1 MEVDMFKTVGERILE
16 LRKKAGFSQSDIAR
30 ALKIPRTAVGMIEK
44 DKREICGHELTA
56 LSKLFNV
63 TTDFLLG
70 LEEKSRI
77 KITKS
82 TDKSEK
88 AKNEVRISIPQK
100 NIEKFKQVLLYLL
113 ERCAGKP
120 NIGETVLYKL
130 LYFVDFN
137 YYELFE
143 EQMTGARYRKL
154 QYGPVPMEFS
164 EVVDKMVRK
173 GELVV
178 TKTNYHGY
186 AQKRYIPNIKVN
198 LNMLKATEKD
208 IIDKVIELMS
218 DWNAAKIS
226 NYSHD
231 DIPWKVTKEGEI
243 INYEFV
249 FYRVKPY
256 SVREYEDEND

>member
-1 MEVDMFKTVGERILE
+1 MLKMAGERILE
-16 LRKKAGFSQSDIAR
+16 LRKKAGFSQTDIAR
-30 ALKIPRTAVGMIEK
+30 VLKIPRTAVGMIEK
-44 DKREICGHELTA
+44 GKREICGNELTA

-77 KITKS
+77 RITR
-82 TDKSEK
+82 DGGK
-88 AKNEVRISIPQK
+88 AKKIKDEVRISIPQK
-100 NIEKFKQVLLYLL
+100 NIEKFKQILLYIL

-130 LYFVDFN
+130 LYFADFN
-137 YYELFE
+137 YYELYE

-164 EVVDKMVRK
+164 EVVDRMVK
-173 GELVV
+173 KNELAVAR
-178 TKTNYHGY
+178 TDYYGY
-186 AQKRYIPNIKVN
+186 PQKRYIPNIKAD

-208 IIDKVIELMS
+208 VIDKVIELMS

-226 NYSHD
+226 NYSHED
-231 DIPWKVTKEGEI
+231 VPWKVTKEGED

-256 SVREYEDEND
+256 SVREYEEEDD